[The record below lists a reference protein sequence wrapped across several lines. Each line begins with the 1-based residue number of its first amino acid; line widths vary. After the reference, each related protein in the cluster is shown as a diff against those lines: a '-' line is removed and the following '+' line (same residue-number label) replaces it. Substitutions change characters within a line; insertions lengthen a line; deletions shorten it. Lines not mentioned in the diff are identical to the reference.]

1 MLYSLAMAIEHFKEY
16 LRTKRKRDLI
26 IFVSTILILLIIIL
40 IPFDTKR
47 YELYLSLICLI
58 CGLFL
63 YTLSFMDIESIKERG
78 EDSDTLLY
86 KAEKEFTNFII
97 ITNILFP
104 LMVIDYIISGKF
116 FSYHLLVFLVAISL
130 FYIISKFK
138 KRKNK

>member
-1 MLYSLAMAIEHFKEY
+1 MAIEHFKEY

-47 YELYLSLICLI
+47 YELYLSIIFLL

-78 EDSDTLLY
+78 EDSDTLLD
-86 KAEKEFTNFII
+86 KAEKKFTNFII

>member
-1 MLYSLAMAIEHFKEY
+1 MVVVYTFLIFFMLYSLVMAIEHFKEY

-47 YELYLSLICLI
+47 YELYLSIIFLL

-78 EDSDTLLY
+78 EDSDTLLD
-86 KAEKEFTNFII
+86 KAEKKIYKLHN
-97 ITNILFP
+97 N
-104 LMVIDYIISGKF
+104 YK
-116 FSYHLLVFLVAISL
+116 YSL
-130 FYIISKFK
+130 PF
-138 KRKNK
+138 NGN

>member
-1 MLYSLAMAIEHFKEY
+1 MLYSLVMAIEHFKEY

-47 YELYLSLICLI
+47 YELYLSIIFLL